1 MQQILILDE
10 NAVRQAGLCRV
21 LGERGCGTVLAGG
34 QAQALAVL
42 ACGMVDAVI
51 LPQSAMPLVAGAAR
65 QVPLICLSQCDEA
78 GVGEVFALSPM
89 VFAVMDPDTPPA
101 VVADLVQAAM
111 RDTSQPPVPA
121 PKREAVQRG
130 RLTLA

>member
-42 ACGMVDAVI
+42 ACGMVNAVI
-51 LPQSAMPLVAGAAR
+51 LPQSAMPVIAGAAGR
-65 QVPLICLSQCDEA
+65 VPLICLSHCDEA

-101 VVADLVQAAM
+101 VVADLVLAALRETPQAA
-111 RDTSQPPVPA
+111 P
-121 PKREAVQRG
+121 PKREVMQRG